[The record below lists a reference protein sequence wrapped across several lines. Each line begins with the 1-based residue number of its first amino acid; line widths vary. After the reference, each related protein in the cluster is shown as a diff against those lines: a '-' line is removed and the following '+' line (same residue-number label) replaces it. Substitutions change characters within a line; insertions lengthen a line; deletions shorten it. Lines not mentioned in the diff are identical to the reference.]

1 MTPPAIQVRIW
12 GKNVGAVAFDP
23 QANAYAFEYYP
34 GWVKGGVE
42 LAPLQMPLRGRRR
55 FTFPELARPTYQG
68 LPGMLA
74 DALPDRFGN
83 ALIDA
88 WMARK
93 GIRKDQVT
101 ALDRL
106 AYMGRRGAGA
116 LEFRPALGSV
126 SDAKTPLRMA
136 RLVEEARRAVQGSI
150 EGDRAAGLALA
161 EIIRVGTSAGGARAK
176 AVIAWNPATQELRS
190 GQFEVPE
197 GFQHWLL
204 KFDGLTGGGEFGD
217 PAGHGR
223 VEYAYHLMARAA
235 GIEMADCRLL
245 EEHGRAHFMTRRFD
259 REAGGKVHLQS
270 LCALAHLDFNQVGVH
285 AYGQAF
291 MTLKALSLAPE
302 STDELFRRM
311 AFNVMAR
318 NCDDHPKNVAFI
330 LRPGGT
336 WRLAPAYD
344 LTFSYRPGS
353 TWVSQQFM
361 SVNGRFQGITRQD
374 FLTEADRFSVRNP
387 AGILAEVSAALDAF
401 PEWAA
406 KAELAPD
413 KAEGVARQFLRL

>member
-1 MTPPAIQVRIW
+1 MTPAAVQVHIW
-12 GKNVGAVAFDP
+12 GNKVGAVAFDP
-23 QANAYAFEYYP
+23 LANCYAFEYYP
-34 GWVKGGVE
+34 EWVRRGVE
-42 LAPLQMPLRGRRR
+42 LAPLQMPLQGRRR

-88 WMARK
+88 WMAQK

-116 LEFRPALGSV
+116 LEFRPAMGSTA
-126 SDAKTPLRMA
+126 DAKTPLRMA
-136 RLVEEARRAVQGSI
+136 RLVEDARRAVHGST
-150 EGDRAAGLALA
+150 EGDQASWSALT

-176 AVIAWNPATQELRS
+176 AVIAWNPVTQELRS
-190 GQFEVPE
+190 GQFEAPE

-204 KFDGLTGGGEFGD
+204 KFDGLSEGGEFGD
-217 PAGHGR
+217 PAGYGR

-235 GIEMADCRLL
+235 GIELAECRLL
-245 EEHGRAHFMTRRFD
+245 EEHGRAHFMARRFD
-259 REAGGKVHLQS
+259 REAGEKVHMQS

-291 MTLKALSLAPE
+291 MTLRALSLAPE

-311 AFNVMAR
+311 VFNVMAR
-318 NCDDHPKNVAFI
+318 NCDDHPKNFAFL

-344 LTFSYRPGS
+344 LTFSYRPES
-353 TWVSQQFM
+353 KWVSQQFM
-361 SVNGRFQGITRQD
+361 SVNGQFNGITRKD
-374 FLTEADRFSVRNP
+374 LLTEADRFSVRNP
-387 AGILAEVSAALDAF
+387 GGIIAEVSAALNAF

-406 KAELAPD
+406 KAGLAPG
-413 KAEGVARQFLRL
+413 KADEVAKQFLRF

>member
-1 MTPPAIQVRIW
+1 MTPPAIQVSIW
-12 GKNVGAVAFDP
+12 GNKVGAVAFDP
-23 QANAYAFEYYP
+23 QVNSYVFEYYP
-34 GWVKGGVE
+34 GWAQRGIE
-42 LAPLQMPLRGRRR
+42 LAPLRMPMRGRR
-55 FTFPELARPTYQG
+55 FTFPELARATFQG

-93 GIRKDQVT
+93 GIRKEQVT

-116 LEFRPALGSV
+116 LEFRPAMGSV
-126 SDAKTPLRMA
+126 TDAKTPLKMA
-136 RLVEEARRAVQGSI
+136 RLVEDARKAIQGST
-150 EGDRAAGLALA
+150 EDDRAAGAALA

-176 AVIAWNPATQELRS
+176 AVIAWNPVTQELRS
-190 GQFEVPE
+190 GQFEAPD

-204 KFDGLTGGGEFGD
+204 KFDGLADDGLFGD
-217 PAGHGR
+217 AAGHGR
-223 VEYAYHLMARAA
+223 IEYAYHLMARAA

-245 EEHGRAHFMTRRFD
+245 EENGRAHFMTRRFD
-259 REAGGKVHLQS
+259 REAGEKVHMQS
-270 LCALAHLDFNQVGVH
+270 LCALTHLDFNQVGVH
-285 AYGQAF
+285 SYSQAF
-291 MTLKALSLAPE
+291 MTLKELGLAPE
-302 STDELFRRM
+302 STDDLFRRM

-318 NCDDHPKNVAFI
+318 NCDDHPKNFAFL

-344 LTFSYRPGS
+344 LTFAYRPGS
-353 TWVSQQFM
+353 RWVAQQFM

-374 FLTEADRFSVRNP
+374 LLTEADRFSVKNP
-387 AGILAEVSAALDAF
+387 GGILTEVSAALDAF
-401 PEWAA
+401 PQWAA
-406 KAELAPD
+406 EAGLAPG
-413 KAEGVARQFLRL
+413 KADEVAQQFLRL